1 MKFGEFMESIEEGIR
16 ELCEDGEEIMIQ
28 KVQGNNKTVRT
39 GVSIRE
45 NGESEAVVVYLKD
58 YYERFQEGNMT
69 IQEAEE
75 EIYRESHTHK
85 VSILQKTVLEN
96 FEEAKGRIVYRLV
109 DYGRNR
115 ELLKQIPYIPY
126 CDLAVIFYLLIETNE
141 NGRMTALIRNRHMNI
156 WKTDADTLYRL
167 AADNTPRL
175 LPPVLQSMA
184 DVMKGTAREQ
194 VEEEDKEE
202 FMDDFLEKTVR
213 GLSLYV
219 LTNRNG
225 VHGAAAVLYDGVLK
239 RFAKEKGSDL
249 VILPSSLHE
258 VLLMPCTAET
268 APAKLQE
275 IVREVNRTQ
284 LSKEEVLSDSV
295 YLYSR
300 ETNQV
305 SLFCEG

>member
-1 MKFGEFMESIEEGIR
+1 MTFCEFTKSVEEGIR
-16 ELCEDGEEIMIQ
+16 ELCKDGEEIQIQ
-28 KVQGNNKTVRT
+28 EIEGSNKTVRT

-45 NGESEAVVVYLKD
+45 NSASEAVVVYLDD
-58 YYERFQEGNMT
+58 YYECFREGDMT
-69 IQEAEE
+69 IQEAAE
-75 EIYRESHTHK
+75 EIYRETHIHK

-96 FEEAKGRIVYRLV
+96 FEEAKERIVYRLV

-126 CDLAVIFYLLIETNE
+126 CDLAVIFYLIVETDE
-141 NGRMTALIRNRHMNI
+141 NGRMTALVRNQHMSI

-184 DVMKGTAREQ
+184 DVMKGIARKQ
-194 VEEEDKEE
+194 TEDKEE
-202 FMDDFLEKTVR
+202 FMDNFLRNAVR
-213 GLSLYV
+213 GPSLYV
-219 LTNRNG
+219 LTNRDG
-225 VHGAAAVLYDGVLK
+225 TYGAAAVLYDGVLK
-239 RFAKEKGSDL
+239 RFAKEKESDL
-249 VILPSSLHE
+249 VILPSSQHE
-258 VLLMPCTAET
+258 VLLMPCTEGT

-275 IVREVNRTQ
+275 MVREVNRTE
-284 LSKEEVLSDSV
+284 LSEEEVLSDSV

>member
-1 MKFGEFMESIEEGIR
+1 MTFGEFTESIEKEIR
-16 ELCEDGEEIMIQ
+16 KLCEDGEEIMIQ
-28 KVQGNNKTVRT
+28 EIQGNNRTVRT

-45 NGESEAVVVYLKD
+45 NGASEAVVVYLND
-58 YYERFQEGNMT
+58 YYEHFQEGDMT
-69 IQEAEE
+69 IQEVAEE
-75 EIYRESHTHK
+75 ICYEVRTHK
-85 VSILQKTVLEN
+85 ESILQKTVLEN

-126 CDLAVIFYLLIETNE
+126 CDLAVIFYLIVETDE
-141 NGRMTALIRNRHMNI
+141 NGRMTALIHNRHMNI

-175 LPPVLQSMA
+175 LPPVLQSLT
-184 DVMKGTAREQ
+184 DVMKGITRKQTED
-194 VEEEDKEE
+194 EDKEE
-202 FMDDFLEKTVR
+202 FMDNFLRNVVR
-213 GLSLYV
+213 CPSLYV
-219 LTNRNG
+219 LTNRDGIYG
-225 VHGAAAVLYDGVLK
+225 VAAVLYDGVLK
-239 RFAKEKGSDL
+239 RFAKEQESDL

-258 VLLMPCTAET
+258 VLLMPCMEGM

-275 IVREVNRTQ
+275 MVREVNRTQ
-284 LSKEEVLSDSV
+284 LSEEEVLSDSV

>member
-1 MKFGEFMESIEEGIR
+1 MTFCEFTKSVEEGIR
-16 ELCEDGEEIMIQ
+16 ELCKDGEEILIQ
-28 KVQGNNKTVRT
+28 EIEGSNKTVRT

-45 NGESEAVVVYLKD
+45 NGASEAVVVYLDD
-58 YYERFQEGNMT
+58 YYECFREGDMT
-69 IQEAEE
+69 IQEAAE
-75 EIYRESHTHK
+75 EIYRETHIHK

-96 FEEAKGRIVYRLV
+96 FEEAKERIVYRLV

-126 CDLAVIFYLLIETNE
+126 CDLDVIFYLIVETDE
-141 NGRMTALIRNRHMNI
+141 NGRMTALIYNRHMSI

-175 LPPVLQSMA
+175 LPPVLQSMT
-184 DVMKGTAREQ
+184 DVMKGIAREHIKGD
-194 VEEEDKEE
+194 DKE
-202 FMDDFLEKTVR
+202 FMDDLLRKKVR
-213 GLSLYV
+213 VPSLYM
-219 LTNRNG
+219 LTNRDG
-225 VHGAAAVLYDGVLK
+225 TYGAAAVLYDGALK
-239 RFAKEKGSDL
+239 RFAKEKESDL
-249 VILPSSLHE
+249 VILPSSQHE
-258 VLLMPCTAET
+258 VLLMPCMEGM

-275 IVREVNRTQ
+275 MVREVNRTQ
-284 LSKEEVLSDSV
+284 LSEEVVLSDSV